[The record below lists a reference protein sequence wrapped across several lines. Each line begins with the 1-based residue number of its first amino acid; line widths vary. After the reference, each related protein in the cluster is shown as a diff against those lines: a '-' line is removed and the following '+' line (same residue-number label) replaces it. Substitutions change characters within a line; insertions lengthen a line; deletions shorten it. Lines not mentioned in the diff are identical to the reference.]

1 VFVWLQYAAL
11 IAKRLA
17 QWHAKME
24 IPDVAREPAWSLL
37 VRKWLELIPKN
48 DLSHVQR
55 EEQVV
60 ILMFPHVSQ
69 CPCWCGTN
77 VVNDSS
83 EGGVGCAGY

>member
-1 VFVWLQYAAL
+1 VTITLCGVQYAAL

-24 IPDVAREPAWSLL
+24 IPDVPKVPAWSTL

-55 EEQVV
+55 EEQVHY
-60 ILMFPHVSQ
+60 IDRPDRLMNRVCRSHA
-69 CPCWCGTN
+69 WRR
-77 VVNDSS
+77 
-83 EGGVGCAGY
+83 A